1 MTMLCGNSHKEPI
14 DNMPSLEWLAEEL
27 TDPEQVR
34 NMMKQAE
41 ESKDD
46 GDKIQAD
53 LADDEK

>member
-1 MTMLCGNSHKEPI
+1 MKMLCGNSHKEPI
-14 DNMPSLEWLAEEL
+14 DNMPSLEWLYDDLNDSEK
-27 TDPEQVR
+27 VR

-46 GDKIQAD
+46 GDKVQAD